1 MLGINKVVKD
11 TSCMIDYY
19 EISDL
24 LFSVVTDGSN
34 FDKKISNFNN
44 DMQDKIQN
52 SALYLYYK
60 EDKTINEIKFINKY
74 NEYILKNI
82 NSDIKNVLNNKY
94 CFNILSKEI
103 SNCNS
108 DEDIIKIFDMS
119 FKNLFDKL
127 DRELDKICNKFLNGI
142 ELSIDEKKFYENN
155 ILFTV
160 KNQIIFNEDNEEILK
175 YFNKYEIKN
184 LDSLKNRQL
193 YLVFVILKNVKLL
206 GETICLTFN
215 DDINI
220 DDNNTVTFGRI
231 GKLPDGRPIIEI
243 NNTDIYN
250 IKNDYEFYKLIFVL
264 LHELGHFNQ
273 DVNYN
278 KYSDSEKK
286 RIDMEN
292 KLRNIDPNF
301 YSEYHDNFFI
311 EQDANMYAVKQLL
324 KEFGNISHVLNIC
337 KKKLLKLK
345 KQYSEDCKFYEL
357 ECNEYNKF
365 TNCNLN
371 K

>member
-1 MLGINKVVKD
+1 MFGINKVVKD

-19 EISDL
+19 EIRDL

-127 DRELDKICNKFLNGI
+127 DRELDKIYNKFLNGI

-175 YFNKYEIKN
+175 
-184 LDSLKNRQL
+184 
-193 YLVFVILKNVKLL
+193 
-206 GETICLTFN
+206 
-215 DDINI
+215 
-220 DDNNTVTFGRI
+220 
-231 GKLPDGRPIIEI
+231 
-243 NNTDIYN
+243 
-250 IKNDYEFYKLIFVL
+250 
-264 LHELGHFNQ
+264 
-273 DVNYN
+273 
-278 KYSDSEKK
+278 
-286 RIDMEN
+286 
-292 KLRNIDPNF
+292 
-301 YSEYHDNFFI
+301 
-311 EQDANMYAVKQLL
+311 
-324 KEFGNISHVLNIC
+324 
-337 KKKLLKLK
+337 
-345 KQYSEDCKFYEL
+345 
-357 ECNEYNKF
+357 
-365 TNCNLN
+365 
-371 K
+371 